1 MYSRESDADARGNQ
15 YMYDVKKL
23 LVRQTSYVGI
33 ESLVSSTKTLILTRL
48 LERTQERVPSRRAQ
62 RKQYE
67 SRFDTARYNIVAIQV
82 KDAKATTYSDSHQ
95 CF

>member
-15 YMYDVKKL
+15 YTYDVKKL

-48 LERTQERVPSRRAQ
+48 LERTQERVPSRRSQ

-67 SRFDTARYNIVAIQV
+67 SRFDTA
-82 KDAKATTYSDSHQ
+82 K
-95 CF
+95 

>member
-1 MYSRESDADARGNQ
+1 MCIEIKSDAMHPKLIREYSIESTCISRESDADARGNQ
-15 YMYDVKKL
+15 YSHDVKKL

-33 ESLVSSTKTLILTRL
+33 ASLVSSTKTLILTRL

-67 SRFDTARYNIVAIQV
+67 SRFDTA
-82 KDAKATTYSDSHQ
+82 K
-95 CF
+95 